1 MIKRVIVS
9 GGGTGGHIFPAVAIA
24 DEIKR
29 RNPDAEILFVGA
41 TGKMEMEK
49 VPAAGYEIVGLE
61 IVGLKRKLALSNFL
75 LPFKIIKSVMKAR
88 GIVKKFNPEIVVG
101 VGGYASGPTLKAAS
115 MLKYPTAL
123 QEQNAFAGKTNK
135 LLAKKA
141 KVICVAYEGLESV
154 FPKEAIVM
162 TGNPTRKNM
171 VDIKGKESE
180 GYDFYGFDS
189 NKKTILIIGG
199 SLGAR
204 TLNES
209 VVAHLDLLKQS
220 GVQVLWQ
227 CGKLY
232 YDKLKESE
240 GLRARRE
247 AEIKSSLS
255 RSSSRSSSEAEM
267 GVEMGAEMEVTD
279 TNSIKM
285 VQFITRMD
293 LAYAI
298 ADVVISRAGA
308 SSVSELCIVEKPS
321 VLVPSPNV
329 AEDHQTKNA
338 MALVEKDAA
347 ILVKD
352 VDAKEQLIPEVLS
365 LIENQGRCQ
374 ELVKNI
380 AALAKPEATASIV
393 DELEKVARK

>member
-1 MIKRVIVS
+1 MIKRAIVS
-9 GGGTGGHIFPAVAIA
+9 GGGTGGHIFPAIAIA

-49 VPAAGYEIVGLE
+49 VPAAGYPIEGLE
-61 IVGLKRKLALSNFL
+61 IVGLQRKLSLANFL
-75 LPFKIIKSVMKAR
+75 LPFKIIKSVLKAR
-88 GIVKKFNPEIVVG
+88 KIVKKFNPEVVVG

-115 MLKYPTAL
+115 MLGYPTAL

-141 KVICVAYEGLESV
+141 KVICVAYEGLEKV
-154 FPKEAIVM
+154 FPKESIVM
-162 TGNPTRKNM
+162 TGNPTRKDM
-171 VDIKGKESE
+171 VETGGKQAE
-180 GYDFYGFDS
+180 GYAFYQLDP
-189 NKKTILIIGG
+189 NKKTLLIIGG

-209 VVAHLDLLKQS
+209 VVAHLEALKSS
-220 GVQVLWQ
+220 GVQVIWQ

-232 YDKLKESE
+232 HENLMAQLKDAD
-240 GLRARRE
+240 L
-247 AEIKSSLS
+247 
-255 RSSSRSSSEAEM
+255 
-267 GVEMGAEMEVTD
+267 GA
-279 TNSIKM
+279 IKM

-308 SSVSELCIVEKPS
+308 ISVSELCLVKKP
-321 VLVPSPNV
+321 VILVPSPNV

-338 MALVEKDAA
+338 MALVQKDAA

-352 VDAKEQLIPEVLS
+352 IEAKEVLIPQILELINDPVKCAS
-365 LIENQGRCQ
+365 LQ
-374 ELVKNI
+374 ENI
-380 AALAKPEATASIV
+380 AELGKPNATKSIV
-393 DELEKVARK
+393 DELEKIARK